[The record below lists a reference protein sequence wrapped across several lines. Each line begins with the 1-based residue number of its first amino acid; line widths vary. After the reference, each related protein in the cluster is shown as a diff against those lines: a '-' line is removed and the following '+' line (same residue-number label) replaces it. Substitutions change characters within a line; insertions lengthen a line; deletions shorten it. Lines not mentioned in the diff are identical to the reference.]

1 MINRILFVFFIII
14 VIFVDTFFVKNII
27 SWLNLSFLVVLYL
40 FFKKSYSGIKDF
52 GFIFFIFK
60 DFFNLNPVGVSL
72 LIFVTVIYLTGY
84 LEKIAGEY
92 YVSIINILAII
103 IINTFFYENI
113 FSLNTFLSLSLLV
126 LTVFIS
132 FISNRGS
139 FRFNKT

>member
-14 VIFVDTFFVKNII
+14 VIYVDTFFIKNII

>member
-40 FFKKSYSGIKDF
+40 FYKKSYSGIKDF

-60 DFFNLNPVGVSL
+60 DFFNLNLVGIPL
-72 LIFVTVIYLTGY
+72 FIFVILIYITGS
-84 LEKIAGEY
+84 LEKVAGEY
-92 YVSIINILAII
+92 YVSIINILII
-103 IINTFFYENI
+103 IVINSIFNENI
-113 FSLNTFLSLSLLV
+113 VSYNTFLSLILLT
-126 LTVFIS
+126 LAVFIS

>member
-103 IINTFFYENI
+103 IINTIFYENI

>member
-84 LEKIAGEY
+84 LEKIAG
-92 YVSIINILAII
+92 
-103 IINTFFYENI
+103 
-113 FSLNTFLSLSLLV
+113 
-126 LTVFIS
+126 
-132 FISNRGS
+132 
-139 FRFNKT
+139 

>member
-14 VIFVDTFFVKNII
+14 VIFVDTFFIKNII

-103 IINTFFYENI
+103 IINTIFYENI

>member
-14 VIFVDTFFVKNII
+14 VIFVDTFFIKNII